1 MTICRRC
8 RVVHSRLRRESMPEI
23 ISVYSYVGRGGG
35 DVLTSSVNKLYLS
48 GGFIRGFSPPPPPP
62 PFPRSSLPLRLFFF
76 LLLLLVAP
84 QLVLVPRRPFL
95 LMILASL
102 WQTRIRDTRNLHF
115 PNWRIQPFG
124 SPELFMSPLKSQ
136 PATSRDGI
144 KMSCVFVE
152 IFAVRETCTRENSR
166 VQPCAPELI
175 PSPL

>member
-1 MTICRRC
+1 MSHEWWRY
-8 RVVHSRLRRESMPEI
+8 VVVVGSYRLSRPRRESMPEI

-35 DVLTSSVNKLYLS
+35 DVLTSSVNELYLS
-48 GGFIRGFSPPPPPP
+48 GGFIRGFFLLP
-62 PFPRSSLPLRLFFF
+62 PFPPSHLLFLF

-84 QLVLVPRRPFL
+84 QLVLVPQRPFL

-102 WQTRIRDTRNLHF
+102 WQTRIRDTRNPHF

-152 IFAVRETCTRENSR
+152 IFAVR
-166 VQPCAPELI
+166 
-175 PSPL
+175 